1 MLGELLLDELSAT
14 SSSSSVRC
22 PSRRRLSGTQEP
34 GVGNLSRWFQIL
46 PADRSHALRFVFC
59 SGDRRTGERPQPQP
73 RPLPERDPSCTA
85 GLTLPHGRLAT
96 TPIAGVKAGRRPP
109 VGLGLDA
116 GEQLSPTIATGP
128 PERSGGGPICRPDAR
143 NPPPNVSGPARPFR
157 ASLPPSSWVAP
168 QALPQTPPSVNHPI
182 FIGATTRGAV
192 VAVLLGAHPRRIR
205 LSPTPRDHRITS
217 ARGTPVQWGVRTVP
231 ALTGVHR
238 MISPGGSAGHR
249 PASLGAPDCLI
260 SCAVSVADTHTPGE
274 NLLPVSPLL
283 DGRNPRHCTTFGH
296 FPLC

>member
-1 MLGELLLDELSAT
+1 MLGELLVDELSAT

-116 GEQLSPTIATGP
+116 GGHLSPTIATRP
-128 PERSGGGPICRPDAR
+128 PERSGGGPTCRPEAR
-143 NPPPNVSGPARPFR
+143 NHHRTFLAQHARSGRPCR
-157 ASLPPSSWVAP
+157 PQDWVAP

-192 VAVLLGAHPRRIR
+192 DGF
-205 LSPTPRDHRITS
+205 
-217 ARGTPVQWGVRTVP
+217 
-231 ALTGVHR
+231 
-238 MISPGGSAGHR
+238 
-249 PASLGAPDCLI
+249 
-260 SCAVSVADTHTPGE
+260 SCRA
-274 NLLPVSPLL
+274 
-283 DGRNPRHCTTFGH
+283 
-296 FPLC
+296 